1 MDSALLC
8 GLGTITMT
16 NGLTMFMGL
25 EVITAI
31 LLMVL
36 SSSALIIMLLKKMND
51 EYKHQQALERIN
63 IKVTKLVNTLIEKLK
78 ESGDSCVCSD
88 KMDYQNYM
96 VKHIEKYLKR
106 NVTNYIIRYSYGQK
120 SILQLIPKVSIKTE
134 STSGDIIISAGV
146 SGRKPAIVTTFN
158 LPASAH
164 CSRYFNETIL
174 AQKEI
179 SNV

>member
-1 MDSALLC
+1 
-8 GLGTITMT
+8 MT
-16 NGLTMFMGL
+16 SGLTMFMGL
-25 EVITAI
+25 EVIAAI

-36 SSSALIIMLLKKMND
+36 SSSVLIIMLLKKMND
-51 EYKHQQALERIN
+51 NYKHQQALNKIN
-63 IKVTKLVNTLIEKLK
+63 TKVDKLVSELTNKLNNAN
-78 ESGDSCVCSD
+78 EVCGGIK
-88 KMDYQNYM
+88 KMDCRNY
-96 VKHIEKYLKR
+96 VITHIEKYLKR

-120 SILQLIPKVSIKTE
+120 SILQLIPKVSVKASMDSNEIL
-134 STSGDIIISAGV
+134 ISAGV
-146 SGRKPAIVTTFN
+146 SGQKPATVTTFN

>member
-1 MDSALLC
+1 
-8 GLGTITMT
+8 MT

-51 EYKHQQALERIN
+51 DYKHQQALERIN
-63 IKVTKLVNTLIEKLK
+63 TKVTKLVDNLIEKLK
-78 ESGDSCVCSD
+78 ESSDSCACAD

-120 SILQLIPKVSIKTE
+120 SILQLIPKVSIKAK
-134 STSGDIIISAGV
+134 STSGDILISAGV

>member
-1 MDSALLC
+1 
-8 GLGTITMT
+8 MT
-16 NGLTMFMGL
+16 NGLAMFMGL
-25 EVITAI
+25 EVILAI

-51 EYKHQQALERIN
+51 DYKHQQALERIN
-63 IKVTKLVNTLIEKLK
+63 NKVTKLVDNLIEKLK
-78 ESGDSCVCSD
+78 ESGGSVEMG
-88 KMDYQNYM
+88 KMDYKNYM
-96 VKHIEKYLKR
+96 VKHIEKYLRR

-134 STSGDIIISAGV
+134 STSGDVLISAGV
-146 SGRKPAIVTTFN
+146 SGQKPAIVTTFN